1 MTSSFNVT
9 VVDKQAPIITTPGN
23 ITKST
28 DPNQCGTVV
37 SYSAAA
43 TDNCDAVTPTCTPKS
58 GSFFPFGVTKVNCT
72 ATDTS
77 GNTGTASFMVNI
89 TDDFTPVFATH
100 PPIAAPILS
109 GQTCGIGNYKLPV
122 ASDPC
127 GAQVVCVPPSG
138 SCFPAGVTKVT
149 CTATNPSGHQGITS
163 FNVIGTDTCL
173 QDDRSQ
179 DYLQWSS
186 MTGDYLFTHCGGVG
200 STPPFTMQGK
210 GVPSLV
216 NYTRFLNDTQ
226 SDRKITVLYLTNQFT
241 GHGNISIILGPGL
254 SQNYFLNQTNPHPT

>member
-1 MTSSFNVT
+1 
-9 VVDKQAPIITTPGN
+9 
-23 ITKST
+23 
-28 DPNQCGTVV
+28 
-37 SYSAAA
+37 
-43 TDNCDAVTPTCTPKS
+43 
-58 GSFFPFGVTKVNCT
+58 VTKVNCT

-254 SQNYFLNQTNPHPT
+254 SQNYFLNQTNPHPTCVCPQATAALVEPALEDRTIGEDPRQGSSPGAAPRKHGWLLPEKWRREPHSRQLPG